1 MPIPLKLLLVEDDLL
16 DAELNIVNLEAE
28 GFACEWQ
35 RVQTEKDLRALLK
48 AEKFDIILIDYNLP
62 GFDGLK
68 ALQIVADC
76 QLDIPLIFVTG
87 NLEMELAIDSLK
99 AGATDFVHKDRIT
112 RLGASVRRALEEF
125 SLRRADRRKRAEL
138 NIFRTLNNVANQGA
152 TLEELANTLA
162 DVLSA
167 ALQSNDITVH
177 LRSSDGNSLEIY
189 NIRHNLQRI
198 ERLEKML
205 GISVPSLKISLEKDN
220 IYTDVLREKK
230 VRVLDSP
237 KSILSLYSLY
247 LEVAHFPEALH
258 KRIDGLLLKLAS
270 FMGIEK
276 VIVFPLVAEDQAIG
290 LLEVSYQDRR
300 DGYDDF
306 ERISEMLGQITA
318 IFVRK
323 KLEEEVGKLHDR
335 QKMILDSAAE
345 GIMGMDMEGKHI
357 FVNPAA
363 AQILGYT
370 VSELLYQNHTL
381 YHLPKTSNG
390 KSDGHECPLFTPG
403 NGIETVFVRKDGTS
417 FPVSYTSSNIIR
429 DDEAIGVVFS
439 FRDITEQVEST
450 RELARLGQVVDQA
463 QVSVGIT
470 DLEGN
475 LIYVNPFFEEV
486 SGYSKEEM
494 LLRNPRILKS
504 GLQSEAVYEELWET
518 ITSGATWHGKLI
530 NRNKDGDFY
539 HDDAIIFPIKTSE
552 GETINY
558 ATVKR
563 EISAEV
569 EAQKRIERQLSRL
582 EALHLIDV
590 TILSGVD
597 LPQTIDVVLSKA
609 MDELQLDAID
619 LLLFD
624 SDLQSFSCISRF
636 GFNTEAL
643 AFTNLRLG
651 EGLAGRAAMS
661 REVVHV
667 DDLKEL
673 QGAPQIKDEKFLSYY
688 GVPLIAKGEL
698 KGVIEVFLRKEFTPD
713 DEWLNYLN
721 AIAGQAAIAI
731 ENDRLFS
738 DLIKKNDELRL
749 AYEATLKGWARGL
762 ELHDMETEGHSRR
775 VVDMTVSLARR
786 MGVDEDQLVH
796 IRRGALLHDIGKLAI
811 PERILN
817 KKGPFDPEEKALMQK
832 HTIYGHEMLA
842 DIPFLKPALD
852 IPRSHHEKWDGSG
865 YPLGLSGTEIPLSAR
880 IFAIIDV
887 YDALGYDRPYRKA
900 WDRETVLDYLQG
912 ESGTHFDPDVVQ
924 AFFDE
929 FVYQKKD
936 V

>member
-1 MPIPLKLLLVEDDLL
+1 MPIPLKLLIVEDDPL

-35 RVQTEKDLRALLK
+35 RVQTEKGLRALLK

-68 ALQIVADC
+68 ALKIIADFH
-76 QLDIPLIFVTG
+76 LDIPLIFVTG
-87 NLEMELAIDSLK
+87 NLKMELAIDSLK

-125 SLRRADRRKRAEL
+125 SLRRADHRKRAEL

-162 DVLSA
+162 DVLSTT
-167 ALQSNDITVH
+167 LQSSDITVH
-177 LRSSDGNSLEIY
+177 LRSSDGNSLDIY
-189 NIRHNLQRI
+189 NIRHNLQRVEHI
-198 ERLEKML
+198 EKIL
-205 GISVPSLKISLEKDN
+205 GISIPSLQISLEKDN
-220 IYTDVLREKK
+220 AYTDVLREKK
-230 VRVLDSP
+230 VSVLDTP
-237 KSILSLYSLY
+237 ESILGLYRLY
-247 LEVAHFPEALH
+247 LEVAHFPTALH
-258 KRIDGLLLKLAS
+258 KRIDGLLQKLAS

-276 VIVFPLVAEDQAIG
+276 VILFPLVADDQAIG
-290 LLEVSYQDRR
+290 LLEISYQDRT

-306 ERISEMLGQITA
+306 ERVSEMLGQITA

-323 KLEEEVGKLHDR
+323 KLEEEVGKLHDQ
-335 QKMILDSAAE
+335 QKLILDSAAE
-345 GIMGMDMEGKHI
+345 GIMGMDMEGNHT

-363 AQILGYT
+363 AEMLGYA

-381 YHLPKTSNG
+381 YHVSESSDD
-390 KSDGHECPLFTPG
+390 KSDGHECSLFTPCDG
-403 NGIETVFVRKDGTS
+403 LETVFVRKDGTS
-417 FPVSYTSSNIIR
+417 FPVSYTSSNIIK
-429 DDEAIGVVFS
+429 DGESIGVVFS
-439 FRDITEQVEST
+439 FRDITEQVENT

-470 DLEGN
+470 DLDGN

-494 LLRNPRILKS
+494 LFKNPRILKS
-504 GLQSEAVYEELWET
+504 GHQSNEVYEELWKT
-518 ITSGATWHGKLI
+518 ISSGATWQGRLI
-530 NRNKDGDFY
+530 NRNKEGNLY
-539 HDDAIIFPIKTSE
+539 HDDAIIFPIKTSK

-582 EALHLIDV
+582 GALHLIDMK
-590 TILSGVD
+590 ILSGVD
-597 LPQTIDVVLSKA
+597 LAEIIDVVLSEA
-609 MDELQLDAID
+609 MEKLQLDAVD

-624 SDLQSFSCISRF
+624 SESQSFSCISRF
-636 GFNTEAL
+636 GFNTQAL
-643 AFTNLRLG
+643 AFTNLHLG
-651 EGLAGRAAMS
+651 EGLAGQAALS
-661 REVVHV
+661 RKVVHV

-673 QGAPQIKDEKFLSYY
+673 QGAPQIKEEKFLSYY
-688 GVPLIAKGEL
+688 GVPLIAKDEL
-698 KGVIEVFLRKEFTPD
+698 KGVIEVFFRKEFTPD
-713 DEWLNYLN
+713 DEWLNYLS

-731 ENDRLFS
+731 ENNQLFS
-738 DLIKKNDELRL
+738 DLVKKNAELSL

-832 HTIYGHEMLA
+832 HTIYGYEMLA

-912 ESGTHFDPDVVQ
+912 ESGAHFDPDVVQ

-936 V
+936 A